1 MMADGAF
8 EGDAQKALIDTAAG
22 LLARGIEAD
31 MAALQRDIAQAA
43 EQDDREGL
51 KRMMQEKQA
60 LIKARRNVHNTVMEV
75 LQTR

>member
-1 MMADGAF
+1 
-8 EGDAQKALIDTAAG
+8 
-22 LLARGIEAD
+22 